1 MAMRK
6 RRGFTL
12 IELLVVIAI
21 IALLTAILMPALQR
35 VKKQA
40 RTVACL
46 TKLKQWGLYFSMY
59 ADDHDGY
66 FMEGWQGR
74 SGADSNNRWVRAM
87 GAYYKWDSDLA
98 CCPEA
103 TQPWFTENGTP
114 TGLRGTFRGSTS
126 AWGYYG
132 PGTAHERLGWLKA
145 MRGSYGINGSCNNPE
160 PELSASG
167 TFETNHWRTPN
178 VRGAGYV
185 PLFLGGQRYNF
196 WPQHTD
202 QPPAFDG
209 LVWEGNTNMARVCLN
224 RHKGFVNGIF
234 LDFSARKIGLKEL
247 WALKWHRSYNT
258 SGPWT
263 LAGGAVAGD
272 WPEWMRN
279 FKDY

>member
-1 MAMRK
+1 MHK
-6 RRGFTL
+6 QHGFTL

-21 IALLTAILMPALQR
+21 IALLMGILMPALQR
-35 VKKQA
+35 VRKQS

-59 ADDHDGY
+59 TEDYGGY
-66 FMEGWQGR
+66 FMEGFKGR
-74 SGADSNNRWVRAM
+74 SGADDDNRWVRAM
-87 GAYYKWDSDLA
+87 GEYYKWDSDFA

-103 TQPWFTENGTP
+103 TKPWFTETGAA

-132 PGTAHERLGWLKA
+132 PGTAHARLGWVKP
-145 MRGSYGINGSCNNPE
+145 MRGSYGINGWCNNRFPNE
-160 PELSASG
+160 PSAN
-167 TFETNHWRTPN
+167 TNNWRTPN
-178 VRGAGYV
+178 VKGAGYV

-196 WPQHTD
+196 WPHETD
-202 QPPAFDG
+202 PPPTFDG
-209 LVWEGNTNMARVCLN
+209 QVWSEQENMARVCLN

-247 WALKWHRSYNT
+247 WALKWHRSYHVK
-258 SGPWT
+258 GPWT
-263 LAGGAVAGD
+263 QAGGVIASD
-272 WPEWMRN
+272 WPEWLRP

>member
-1 MAMRK
+1 MRK
-6 RRGFTL
+6 RKAFTL

-21 IALLTAILMPALQR
+21 IALLMGVLMPALQR
-35 VKKQA
+35 VRKQA

-59 ADDHDGY
+59 TEDYGGY
-66 FMEGWQGR
+66 FMEGYQGR
-74 SGADSNNRWVRAM
+74 SGADPDNRWIRAM
-87 GAYYKWDSDLA
+87 GDYYKWDDELT

-103 TQPWFTENGTP
+103 TKPWFTKTGAE

-132 PGTAHERLGWLKA
+132 PGTSQSRLGWVKP
-145 MRGSYGINGSCNNPE
+145 MCGSYGINGWCNNRYPDD
-160 PELSASG
+160 PSA
-167 TFETNHWRTPN
+167 NKNNWRSPS
-178 VRGAGYV
+178 VKGAGYA

-196 WPQHTD
+196 WPNPTN

-209 LVWEGNTNMARVCLN
+209 QVWAEADDMARVCLN

-247 WALKWHRSYNT
+247 WTLKWHRRYDLK
-258 SGPWT
+258 GPWT
-263 LAGGAVAGD
+263 LAGGVMASD
-272 WPEWMRN
+272 WPDWLRS